1 MRGVKFCQLL
11 YMLLYM
17 HSRDKYVDA
26 KATTL
31 YTIATN
37 DCIFLFFISV
47 WKNPKGIKIM
57 IKKIKSLPKISIAI
71 NSNIIAQ
78 IKTPMMSMYNL

>member
-1 MRGVKFCQLL
+1 M
-11 YMLLYM
+11 
-17 HSRDKYVDA
+17 DA

-47 WKNPKGIKIM
+47 WKNPKEIKIM

-78 IKTPMMSMYNL
+78 VKTPMMSMYNL

>member
-1 MRGVKFCQLL
+1 M
-11 YMLLYM
+11 
-17 HSRDKYVDA
+17 DA
-26 KATTL
+26 KATAL
-31 YTIATN
+31 YTIITN

-47 WKNPKGIKIM
+47 WKSPKGIKIM

-78 IKTPMMSMYNL
+78 TIFPMMSMYNL